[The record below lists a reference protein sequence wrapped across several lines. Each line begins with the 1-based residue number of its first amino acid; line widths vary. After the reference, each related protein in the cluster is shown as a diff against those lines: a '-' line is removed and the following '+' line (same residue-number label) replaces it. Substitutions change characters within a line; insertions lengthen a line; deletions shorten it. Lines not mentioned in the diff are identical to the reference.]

1 MYPMVVMIEWSEEFC
16 DGKRPF
22 MSQST
27 YSELGV
33 QVLDEGEVFLV
44 VLLSLL
50 RFLLGDKKT
59 YCTVDRK
66 SREVLE
72 KWLTVEEARCI
83 FSVL

>member
-1 MYPMVVMIEWSEEFC
+1 MVVMIEWSEEFC

-44 VLLSLL
+44 VLLCLL
-50 RFLLGDKKT
+50 KFL
-59 YCTVDRK
+59 YCVTSFV
-66 SREVLE
+66 
-72 KWLTVEEARCI
+72 
-83 FSVL
+83 

>member
-44 VLLSLL
+44 VLLCLL
-50 RFLLGDKKT
+50 KFLLGIKKHI
-59 YCTVDRK
+59 
-66 SREVLE
+66 VL
-72 KWLTVEEARCI
+72 LTENWAKG
-83 FSVL
+83 SKNG